1 MKEDVMLHRPV
12 RKLFYDLSDAARR
25 LELSLGDIGALV
37 VERRIRVCT
46 PAAGLLVEFGR
57 WENEG
62 SVDQCAVADGVRE
75 VSGLVDLRPQDALT
89 IIRSG
94 SAAIEFLDAPP
105 GSYRRVIRTAGD
117 PPALAVRRDELGI
130 RHEVLQ
136 KVAEEL
142 GMDLTMNTT
151 LPRLGA
157 LRTHDWDACML
168 EVFRLFYFEGV
179 PESKAALIRHVQ
191 AWFTSCGQKVPDES
205 TLQKKLKDVWAMF
218 APEARTRRA

>member
-1 MKEDVMLHRPV
+1 MKEDVMLHRPM
-12 RKLFYDLSDAARR
+12 RKLFYDLSDAGRR
-25 LELSLGDIGALV
+25 LDLTLVDIGALV
-37 VERRIRVCT
+37 VERQLRVCT
-46 PAAGLLVEFGR
+46 PAAGLLVEFGL

-62 SVDQCAVADGVRE
+62 SVDQYAVAEEVRE
-75 VSGLVDLRPQDALT
+75 VSGLVDLRPQDALA

-94 SAAIEFLDAPP
+94 SAPIEFLDAPG
-105 GSYRRVIRTAGD
+105 GSYRRIIRTEGD
-117 PPALAVRRDELGI
+117 PPGLAVRRDELGV

-136 KVAEEL
+136 KLADEFGIDL
-142 GMDLTMNTT
+142 GGAMA

-191 AWFTSCGQKVPDES
+191 AWFASQGMKVPDES
-205 TLQKKLKDVWAMF
+205 TLQKKLKDIWAMF
-218 APEARTRRA
+218 APEARKRKA

>member
-1 MKEDVMLHRPV
+1 MLLRPM
-12 RKLFYDLSDAARR
+12 RKLFYDLSDAGRR
-25 LELSLGDIGALV
+25 LDLSLVDIGALV
-37 VERRIRVCT
+37 VERQLRVCT
-46 PAAGLLVEFGR
+46 PAAGLLVEFGL

-62 SVDQCAVADGVRE
+62 SVDQYAVAEEVRV
-75 VSGLVDLRPQDALT
+75 VSGLVDLRPQDALA

-94 SAAIEFLDAPP
+94 SAPIELLDAPT
-105 GSYRRVIRTAGD
+105 GSYRRIIRTEGD
-117 PPALAVRRDELGI
+117 PPGLAIRRDELGV

-136 KVAEEL
+136 KLADEFGIDL
-142 GMDLTMNTT
+142 GGAMA

-191 AWFTSCGQKVPDES
+191 AWFASQAQKVPDES
-205 TLQKKLKDVWAMF
+205 TLQKKLKDIWAMF
-218 APEARTRRA
+218 APEARKRKA

>member
-1 MKEDVMLHRPV
+1 MLHRPM
-12 RKLFYDLSDAARR
+12 RKLFYDLSDAGRR
-25 LELSLGDIGALV
+25 LDLSLVDIGALV
-37 VERRIRVCT
+37 VERQLRVCT
-46 PAAGLLVEFGR
+46 PAAGLLVEFGL

-62 SVDQCAVADGVRE
+62 SVDQYAVAEEVRE
-75 VSGLVDLRPQDALT
+75 VSGLVDLRPQDALA

-94 SAAIEFLDAPP
+94 SAPIEFLDAPT
-105 GSYRRVIRTAGD
+105 GSYRRIIRTEGD
-117 PPALAVRRDELGI
+117 PPGLAVRRDELGV

-136 KVAEEL
+136 KLAGEFGIDL
-142 GMDLTMNTT
+142 GEPMA

-191 AWFTSCGQKVPDES
+191 AWFASQGMKVPDES
-205 TLQKKLKDVWAMF
+205 TLQKKLKDIWAMF
-218 APEARTRRA
+218 APEARKRKA

>member
-1 MKEDVMLHRPV
+1 MLHRPM
-12 RKLFYDLSDAARR
+12 RKLFYDLSDAGRR
-25 LELSLGDIGALV
+25 LDLSLADIGALV
-37 VERRIRVCT
+37 VERQMRLCT
-46 PAAGLLVEFGR
+46 PAAGLLVEFGL

-62 SVDQCAVADGVRE
+62 SVDQYAVAEAVRE
-75 VSGLVDLRPQDALT
+75 VSGLVDLRPQDALL

-94 SAAIEFLDAPP
+94 SAAIEFLDAPS
-105 GSYRRVIRTAGD
+105 GSYRRIIRTEGD
-117 PPALAVRRDELGI
+117 PPRLAVRRDELGV

-136 KVAEEL
+136 KLAEEF
-142 GMDLTMNTT
+142 GIDLAITTT

-191 AWFTSCGQKVPDES
+191 AWFASRGQKVPDES
-205 TLQKKLKDVWAMF
+205 TLQKKLKDIWAMF
-218 APEARTRRA
+218 APEARKRSA

>member
-1 MKEDVMLHRPV
+1 MLHRPM
-12 RKLFYDLSDAARR
+12 RKLFYDLSDAGRR
-25 LELSLGDIGALV
+25 LDLSLVDIGALV
-37 VERRIRVCT
+37 VERQMRLCT
-46 PAAGLLVEFGR
+46 PAAGLLVEFGL

-62 SVDQCAVADGVRE
+62 SVDQYAVAEAVRE
-75 VSGLVDLRPQDALT
+75 VSGLVDLRPQDALL

-94 SAAIEFLDAPP
+94 SAAIEFLDAPS
-105 GSYRRVIRTAGD
+105 GSYRRIIRTEGD
-117 PPALAVRRDELGI
+117 PPRLAVRRDELGV

-136 KVAEEL
+136 KLAEEF
-142 GMDLTMNTT
+142 GIDLAITTT

-191 AWFTSCGQKVPDES
+191 AWFASRGHKVPDES
-205 TLQKKLKDVWAMF
+205 TLQKKLKDIWAMF
-218 APEARTRRA
+218 APEARKRSA